1 MGKVLTADAG
11 VSWRMVVTGGMIG
24 TYHCLV
30 AVAVRLPDVAV
41 MTAVPTWL
49 EEMVKTAL
57 PSVPVVTPLV
67 LKEPKVVVR
76 LTGWPGTPLPVWSL
90 TVTVN

>member
-24 TYHCLV
+24 MYHCLV

-57 PSVPVVTPLV
+57 PLLSVITLLV
-67 LKEPKVVVR
+67 PKEPKVVVR
-76 LTGWPGTPLPVWSL
+76 LTG
-90 TVTVN
+90 